1 MLSWLCVAHT
11 RGFSDAVVR
20 QTKRQTRMSEE
31 SVLDR
36 YSTEFPPSS
45 RHKGIYGSLYLEAL
59 EEANNAVGPGVTE
72 STAFF

>member
-1 MLSWLCVAHT
+1 
-11 RGFSDAVVR
+11 
-20 QTKRQTRMSEE
+20 MSEE